1 MKINIDGLLALNLEQ
16 IRIVFRRCRGDAVQ
30 KIANDMGIGA
40 STIYEGMHE
49 IFELLEVKDWR
60 ELEKEACVPLRR
72 IITGEEALARGWPE
86 AFREK
91 IESLRDPI
99 EHQTQATIVGEETP
113 PALLPSTNQSESQSR
128 ADSEISTSIPSVSDS
143 EAESIPNTERQETP
157 LSRFPWYFIAIP
169 GLILCLVCI
178 SAFMFGRGMV
188 AEWFSRN
195 NVTATST
202 LAPLVPP
209 STKTSL
215 PTDIPSLVASETN
228 LPTSTHTAAP
238 PTVTSTSTNTPQP
251 TQSPTSSVPA
261 LFFDDFNNGK
271 SGEWQL
277 ISGDEP
283 VIVNGSLTF
292 EGTTTNMIIDQE
304 WTDYELSFYVSNMQC
319 QEHVGSRGLTVGLR
333 VQDANNMVAL
343 RINDQDYCGGTWGR
357 IQNSEFDSLPTSNFK
372 LPPVDS
378 NQGRQITIRVQ
389 GNTFSIPIGTSVVIE
404 NYATGGIAFIGA
416 QGVTIDNVRVTP
428 LTP

>member
-16 IRIVFRRCRGDAVQ
+16 IQIVFRRCRGDSVQ
-30 KIANDMGIGA
+30 KIANEMGIGA

-72 IITGEEALARGWPE
+72 IITGEEALARGWPD

-91 IESLRDPI
+91 IEALREPI
-99 EHQTQATIVGEETP
+99 EPQTQTTTVGGETP
-113 PALLPSTNQSESQSR
+113 PISLPSTNQSESQSR
-128 ADSEISTSIPSVSDS
+128 ADSEHSASIPPVSGS
-143 EAESIPNTERQETP
+143 EAESIPNTERQENRRAP
-157 LSRFPWYFIAIP
+157 FPWYFIAIP

-195 NVTATST
+195 NATATST
-202 LAPLVPP
+202 LAPQVPP
-209 STKTSL
+209 STETSL
-215 PTDIPSLVASETN
+215 PTDIPSLVASETS

-238 PTVTSTSTNTPQP
+238 PTLTSTPTNIPLP
-251 TQSPTSSVPA
+251 TESPTSSVPA

-271 SGEWQL
+271 SDQWQL
-277 ISGDEP
+277 IYGSDP

-292 EGTTTNMIIDQE
+292 NDNTQMIIDQE
-304 WTDYELSFYVSNMQC
+304 WTDYELSFYVSNMHC
-319 QEHVGSRGLTVGLR
+319 QEHVSSQGLTVGLR

-343 RINDQDYCGGTWGR
+343 RINDQDYCGGTWVQ
-357 IQNSEFDSLPTSNFK
+357 IQNSEWNKLPNSNFK

-378 NQGRQITIRVQ
+378 NGGRQITIRVQ
-389 GNTFSIPIGTSVVIE
+389 GNTFSAPIGTSVVIE

-416 QGVTIDNVRVTP
+416 QGVTVDNVRVTLLNP
-428 LTP
+428 